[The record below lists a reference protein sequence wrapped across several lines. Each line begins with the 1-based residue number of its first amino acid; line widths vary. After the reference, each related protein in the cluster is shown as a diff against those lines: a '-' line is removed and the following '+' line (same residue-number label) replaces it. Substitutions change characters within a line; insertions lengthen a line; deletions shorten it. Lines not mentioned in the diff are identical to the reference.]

1 MRGSG
6 EIIRRATESDVPRL
20 NDLFREVFR
29 EERSESVWLWKFF
42 RNPAGSFS
50 YLCEAGGRVIAHCG
64 GTPVRFRAYA
74 KPVVALQ
81 SVDFM
86 SSSSYAGGVGGGGV
100 FVRMVR
106 AFFEDFCGPAKIP
119 VVYGFPGERHRLL
132 GERLLGYRPVERVV
146 EFEIE
151 PAGSPLAA
159 DPLRKSDCS
168 LFDQTIA
175 VGAVRD
181 ATYLRWRYLDH
192 PLYRYGVMRVKSG
205 WSLRASAAAIVRE
218 TEERTYVMELFARDT
233 AAMRE
238 LVARLARIGKP
249 AIVWMSPES
258 PQGRALRDSGVRCA
272 DRDHCVEVRFFM
284 DRPMPV
290 QGEFYYTLG
299 DYDVF

>member
-1 MRGSG
+1 MRGSR

-50 YLCEAGGRVIAHCG
+50 YLCEADGRVIAHCG

-86 SSSSYAGGVGGGGV
+86 SSASYAGGAGGGGV

-106 AFFEDFCGPAKIP
+106 AFFEDFCGSAKIP

-159 DPLRKSDCS
+159 DPLQNSDCS

-181 ATYLRWRYLDH
+181 AAYLRWRYLDH
-192 PLYRYGVMRVKSG
+192 PLYRYHVVRLKSG

-218 TEERTYVMELFARDT
+218 TEERMYVMELFARDT

-249 AIVWMSPES
+249 AVVWMSPES
-258 PQGRALRDSGVRCA
+258 PQGRALRDAGVRCA
-272 DRDHCVEVRFFM
+272 DRDHYVEVRFFM

-290 QGEFYYTLG
+290 RGEFYYTLG